1 MFLFQSQF
9 RNNNKKNVFFI
20 TQINL
25 AKLNLVSKTIDY
37 IGDAQTLEKSVWA
50 IKNGHSRETGNIGY
64 TRHKTMTN
72 TIKKN
77 TTR

>member
-37 IGDAQTLEKSVWA
+37 IGDA
-50 IKNGHSRETGNIGY
+50 
-64 TRHKTMTN
+64 
-72 TIKKN
+72 
-77 TTR
+77 